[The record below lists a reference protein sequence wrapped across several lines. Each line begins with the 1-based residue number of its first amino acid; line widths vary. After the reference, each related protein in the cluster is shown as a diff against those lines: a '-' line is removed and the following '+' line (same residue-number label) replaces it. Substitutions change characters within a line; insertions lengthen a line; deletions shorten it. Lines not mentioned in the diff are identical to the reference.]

1 MPDYSVE
8 RMVSTRKLKKF
19 EEREKC
25 IYAEC
30 GVSVKQLAQYCV
42 EHGIKGYE
50 GLVDLPGT
58 VAASVYGNASCYGC
72 SIAKNLIEA
81 EVLEPAGNIVKLTN
95 DDLKFQKRSSAFKR
109 GERKGIILSVLLS
122 KEYGDEA
129 QIKHQAEKN
138 HKTRKETQPGP
149 RNSLGSIFAN
159 SGKRT
164 ILNLILSMVCK
175 AYGILLRLIGNK
187 QEVIN
192 KRKKKLLFTLLG
204 ASDVEPY
211 VLSWNW
217 YQWQDEYSHVAFW
230 KYVRQHKRMFTKSE
244 FEIEIKQN
252 IINSKIP

>member
-187 QEVIN
+187 QEVIK